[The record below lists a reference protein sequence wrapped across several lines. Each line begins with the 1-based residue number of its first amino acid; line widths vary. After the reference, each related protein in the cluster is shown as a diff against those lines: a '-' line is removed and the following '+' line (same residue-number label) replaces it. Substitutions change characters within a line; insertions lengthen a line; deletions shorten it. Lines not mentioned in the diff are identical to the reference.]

1 MKEGGLQRWVA
12 ARMSAWQELL
22 PALVRMERGHT
33 HSSQDALDAIDN
45 YRMLGRDLSIARRV
59 LPSSRL
65 TRALE
70 QRYARLHVVIHR
82 KPHHWPTRLLTL
94 FRDEIPAVVHDLRST
109 LLWVSSLFV
118 ISILAGW
125 WLIDRFPELISLLA
139 SEAMINGVEQGKL
152 WTEDGMLSALPA
164 ALVSVGLFTN
174 NIMVAMMAVCLGVF
188 FGLGTFYIVTMNG
201 FMLGAIFAFT
211 AQHGLD
217 DDLFEFVIAHGV
229 VELSVICIASAAGV
243 MLGESL
249 IRPTHDSRLESFQ
262 RAAGGVARLM
272 LLGALLLVGCGF
284 IEGQISLH
292 SDLSLPWRMA
302 IGLGYGLI
310 MIAAL
315 TGRLFGR
322 RPGAA

>member
-1 MKEGGLQRWVA
+1 
-12 ARMSAWQELL
+12 
-22 PALVRMERGHT
+22 
-33 HSSQDALDAIDN
+33 
-45 YRMLGRDLSIARRV
+45 
-59 LPSSRL
+59 
-65 TRALE
+65 
-70 QRYARLHVVIHR
+70 
-82 KPHHWPTRLLTL
+82 
-94 FRDEIPAVVHDLRST
+94 
-109 LLWVSSLFV
+109 
-118 ISILAGW
+118 
-125 WLIDRFPELISLLA
+125 
-139 SEAMINGVEQGKL
+139 
-152 WTEDGMLSALPA
+152 
-164 ALVSVGLFTN
+164 
-174 NIMVAMMAVCLGVF
+174 VCLGVF